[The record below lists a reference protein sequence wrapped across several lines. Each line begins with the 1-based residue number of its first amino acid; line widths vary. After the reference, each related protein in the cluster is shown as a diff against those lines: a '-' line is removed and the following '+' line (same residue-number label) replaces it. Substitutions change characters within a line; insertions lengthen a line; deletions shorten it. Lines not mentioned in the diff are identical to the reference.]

1 LLARCEPTRK
11 TVPMRPSTRY
21 ARSGDVSI
29 AYQEVG
35 GGGPIDIVF
44 VHGFVGNLEV
54 EAENPRSEA
63 FFERLGSVGRVIRFD
78 RRGTGLSDRV
88 REVPTLEA
96 RMDDLRAVM
105 DAVQSSRAVVV
116 ATFEAASMAMVYAAT
131 YPERVAGLAV
141 YNAVARGVRSP
152 DYPWAPFSEEEFER
166 WLEQIR
172 TRWGTRGFAAD
183 DLRQVAPSIADDPEM
198 QEWWARVMR
207 LGASPG
213 AAVVIARM
221 AVAIDVRDVLP
232 SIRLPTLVLSSH
244 LARGEAVY
252 IAERI
257 PNARRVDIGGPDS
270 LFWLADG
277 LADEIIA
284 FAPSVL
290 GAPEPET
297 VLATILFTDIV
308 GSTEKAAELGDRAW
322 SDLVQRHHA
331 LVRAQLDRFRGRELD
346 TAGDGFFAA
355 FDGPIR
361 AIRCAIAIEDIVRDL
376 GLEVRAG
383 LHTGECEVVGQK
395 PAGIAVNVGARV
407 ASQAQASEVLVS
419 STVKD
424 LVAGSGLSFQDRG
437 EHELKGIPGEW
448 RLYAVDR

>member
-1 LLARCEPTRK
+1 VQAE
-11 TVPMRPSTRY
+11 TRY

-29 AYQEVG
+29 AYQELEG
-35 GGGPIDIVF
+35 AGPTDIVF

-54 EAENPRSEA
+54 EAENPRYEA
-63 FFERLGSVGRVIRFD
+63 FFERLRSLGRLIRFD

-105 DAVQSSRAVVV
+105 DAAGSPRAVLL
-116 ATFEAASMAMVYAAT
+116 ATYEAASMAMVYAAT
-131 YPERVAGLAV
+131 YPERVAGLAL
-141 YNAVARGVRSP
+141 YNPVAKGVRSA
-152 DYPWAPFSEEEFER
+152 DYPWAYLSEEEGER
-166 WLEQIR
+166 WLEDVR
-172 TRWGTRGFAAD
+172 MRWGTREFAAD
-183 DLRQVAPSIADDPEM
+183 DLRNFAPTLAADPEM

-213 AAVVIARM
+213 AAVIIARM
-221 AVAIDVRDVLP
+221 AAAVDVRDVLP
-232 SIRLPTLVLSSH
+232 SIRVPTLVT
-244 LARGEAVY
+244 ATERGRGEADY

-257 PNARRVDIGGPDS
+257 PGARFVQIGGSDA
-270 LFWLADG
+270 LFWEADG
-277 LADEIIA
+277 LAEEVIS
-284 FAPSVL
+284 FAASIS

-308 GSTEKAAELGDRAW
+308 GSTAKAVELGDRAW
-322 SDLVQRHHA
+322 ADLIRRHHS
-331 LVRAQLDRFRGRELD
+331 LVRAELDRFRGRELD
-346 TAGDGFFAA
+346 TAGDGVFAA

-361 AIRCAIAIEDIVRDL
+361 AIRCATAIGDGMGEL

-383 LHTGECEVVGQK
+383 LHTGECEVVGDK
-395 PAGIAVNVGARV
+395 LAGVAVNVGARV
-407 ASQAQASEVLVS
+407 ASKAEGGEVLVS

-424 LVAGSGLSFQDRG
+424 LVAGSDLAFKDRG

-448 RLYAVDR
+448 RLYAVSR

>member
-1 LLARCEPTRK
+1 
-11 TVPMRPSTRY
+11 VPVRSDTHY

-44 VHGFVGNLEV
+44 VHGFAGNLEV
-54 EAENPRSEA
+54 EAENRHYEA

-105 DAVQSSRAVVV
+105 DAVGSPRAVLL
-116 ATFEAASMAMVYAAT
+116 ATFEAAPMAMVYAAT

-141 YNAVARGVRSP
+141 YNPVAKGIRSP
-152 DYPWAPFSEEEFER
+152 EYPWAPFSEEEFER

-172 TRWGTRGFAAD
+172 TRWGSRDFAAE
-183 DLRQVAPSIADDPEM
+183 DLRHVAPTIADDPEM

-213 AAVVIARM
+213 AAVVIGRM
-221 AVAIDVRDVLP
+221 AAAIDVRDVLP
-232 SIRLPTLVLSSH
+232 SIRLPTLVLH
-244 LARGEAVY
+244 TDLARGEAVY
-252 IAERI
+252 IADRI
-257 PNARRVDIGGPDS
+257 PNARRVELGGADA
-270 LFWLADG
+270 LFWLAEG
-277 LADEIIA
+277 LADKVVA
-284 FAPSVL
+284 FAPSVW

-308 GSTEKAAELGDRAW
+308 GSTAKAAELGDRAW
-322 SDLVQRHHA
+322 RDLVQRHHA
-331 LVRAQLDRFRGRELD
+331 LVRTQLDRFRGRELD

-361 AIRCAIAIEDIVRDL
+361 AIRCATAIEDSVRDL

-383 LHTGECEVVGQK
+383 LHTGECEVVAEK
-395 PAGIAVNVGARV
+395 LAGIAVNVGARV
-407 ASQAQASEVLVS
+407 TSQAQPGEVLVS

-448 RLYAVDR
+448 RLYAVER